1 MNGQQSLWPL
11 RLLSVAIAV
20 TLWLLLSYT
29 GREQSRLTLDNV
41 GVTYNIP
48 AGLVVLNPASA
59 VSVRLSGAED
69 TIRDLSPFQVRVS
82 IEVTEPGLREV
93 VLLKTMVSLPPR
105 IDVLSFT
112 PARLSV
118 EVDEEI
124 EKELRV
130 VVDPG
135 GSEPS
140 GAAHWLQ
147 EETRTEPQTLRVKG
161 PSSLLE
167 SRDTITATIN
177 LQNHLTSFVDDVPV
191 DEIHEL
197 VQPVGTG
204 IVRVFVMM
212 EAPELPSE
220 GETGSG

>member
-1 MNGQQSLWPL
+1 MNGHQSLWPL

-20 TLWLLLSYT
+20 TLWLLLSYG
-29 GREQSRLTLDNV
+29 GRELSRLTLDVN
-41 GVTYNIP
+41 VTYNIP
-48 AGLVVLNPASA
+48 PGLIVLNPASA

-69 TIRDLSPFQVRVS
+69 AIRDLNPFQVRVS
-82 IEVTEPGLREV
+82 IEVTEAGLHEI
-93 VLLKTMVSLPPR
+93 VLVERMVSLPPR

-112 PARLSV
+112 PARLPV
-118 EVDEEI
+118 EVDQEI

-130 VVDPG
+130 VVNRG

-161 PSSLLE
+161 PRSLLE
-167 SRDTITATIN
+167 SRDTITVTID
-177 LQNHLTSFVDDVPV
+177 LQNQITSFVRDVTV

-212 EAPELPSE
+212 EAPELPS
-220 GETGSG
+220 GGGG